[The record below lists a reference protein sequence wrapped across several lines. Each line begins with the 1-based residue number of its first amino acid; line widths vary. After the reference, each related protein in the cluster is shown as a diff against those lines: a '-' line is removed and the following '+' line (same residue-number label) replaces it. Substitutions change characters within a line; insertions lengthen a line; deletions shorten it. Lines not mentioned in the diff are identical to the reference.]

1 MKKNIPWIII
11 LIASAIFLGNTEYA
25 GSVPP
30 EEKTPQEAPAAK
42 VQGTDFGY
50 LENITLDRIN
60 GKERLTIVLSKQSG
74 VAIESIGRN
83 DLLVKMTK
91 VFVPEEL
98 KRTLGEGKLSNI
110 LSVVPSQKTVDG
122 EQWALI
128 TIALRERVPYKVNQE
143 GQNVLI
149 DFDVRSLAAKS
160 PVAGEKAPDV
170 PKESPKAAEA
180 PKEIQQA
187 AEVPKEDITITQRQA
202 KPPSGGTAISLDFQ
216 DANIKTVLRLL
227 SEVGGVTIV
236 SGDDVKG
243 NVTVYMKKVP
253 WNQALD
259 TILDV
264 QGLVK
269 KQMGDV
275 ISVMTIEKKKKDE
288 ADRRSGE
295 EDSLKA
301 EVIAKK
307 AEQDRLEERG
317 KLRQISIEAKIV
329 EATDD
334 FVRTLGVTWGGARYN
349 SAGNYSYALTAGT
362 NTVRDR
368 GITWP
373 YPPAISPSPFAN
385 ADGTA
390 IYSAALN
397 YPAAVAAPTFGL
409 IIGSA
414 QSVLEAQLQALET
427 NNTGKIISSPKITTM
442 DNVKATIKQGQEIP
456 FVTIDKDGNRSIT
469 FKEAVL
475 KLDVKPKIT
484 PDGAISMEI
493 KATNDAADYA
503 MAATLGG
510 NPPINKSEVES
521 KVIVNDGDTIVIGGI
536 LKTSDQRIESGV
548 PWFMKIPVLGWL
560 FKTEGIT
567 KQRKQLMVFITPK
580 IIATEDT
587 RVDKSEKPKVPEKP
601 KG

>member
-74 VAIESIGRN
+74 VTIESIGGN

-110 LSVVPSQKTVDG
+110 VSVVPSQKTVDG

-160 PVAGEKAPDV
+160 PAAGEKAPDV
-170 PKESPKAAEA
+170 PKESQKA
-180 PKEIQQA
+180 P
-187 AEVPKEDITITQRQA
+187 EVPKEDITITQRQA
-202 KPPSGGTAISLDFQ
+202 KPPYGGPAISLDFQ
-216 DANIKTVLRLL
+216 DANIKTVFRLL
-227 SEVGGVTIV
+227 SEVGGITIV

-243 NVTVYMKKVP
+243 NVTLYMKKVP

-275 ISVMTIEKKKKDE
+275 ISVMTAEKMKKDE
-288 ADRRSGE
+288 ADRRAGE
-295 EDSLKA
+295 EDRLKA
-301 EVIAKK
+301 EAIAKK

-329 EATDD
+329 EAQDD
-334 FVRTLGVTWGGARYN
+334 FVRNLGVTWGGAQYN
-349 SAGNYSYALTAGT
+349 SIGNYSAALTAGT
-362 NTVRDR
+362 NTVQGRN
-368 GITWP
+368 ITWG
-373 YPPAISPSPFAN
+373 YPADIPFRN
-385 ADGTA
+385 TDGTV
-390 IYSAALN
+390 IQSAALN
-397 YPAAVAAPTFGL
+397 YPASVSAPTFGL
-409 IIGSA
+409 IIGGA
-414 QSVLEAQLQALET
+414 NAVLEAQIQALET
-427 NNTGKIISSPKITTM
+427 NNQGKIISSPKITTM

-456 FVTIDKDGNRSIT
+456 YVTIDKDGNRSIT

-484 PDGAISMEI
+484 PDGTISMEI

-503 MAATLGG
+503 QGVLLGG

-521 KVIVNDGDTIVIGGI
+521 KIVVQDGDTIVIGGI
-536 LKTSDQRIESGV
+536 LKTQDQRNVSGV

-560 FKTEGIT
+560 FKTESIT
-567 KQRKQLMVFITPK
+567 KQRRQLMVFITPK
-580 IIATEDT
+580 IIAKEDT
-587 RVDKSEKPKVPEKP
+587 GVDKFEKPKGPEKP

>member
-98 KRTLGEGKLSNI
+98 KRALGEGKLSNI

-180 PKEIQQA
+180 PKEIQKA
-187 AEVPKEDITITQRQA
+187 PEVPKEDITITQRQA
-202 KPPSGGTAISLDFQ
+202 KPPYGGTAISLDFQ

-288 ADRRSGE
+288 ADRRAGE
-295 EDSLKA
+295 EDSIKA
-301 EVIAKK
+301 ETAAKK

-329 EATDD
+329 EAQDD
-334 FVRTLGVTWGGARYN
+334 FVRKLGVTWGGAQYN
-349 SAGNYSYALTAGT
+349 SIGNYSTALTAGT
-362 NTVRDR
+362 NTVQGR
-368 GITWP
+368 GMTWS
-373 YPPAISPSPFAN
+373 YPAAIPFTN
-385 ADGTA
+385 VDGTR
-390 IYSAALN
+390 IQSAALN
-397 YPAAVAAPTFGL
+397 YPMSVAAPTFGL
-409 IIGSA
+409 IIGGTNA
-414 QSVLEAQLQALET
+414 VLDAQLQALET

-456 FVTIDKDGNRSIT
+456 YVTIDKDGNRSIT

-484 PDGAISMEI
+484 PDGTISMEI

-503 MAATLGG
+503 QGALLGG

-521 KVIVNDGDTIVIGGI
+521 KIVVRDGDTIVIGGI
-536 LKTSDQRIESGV
+536 LKTQDQRNESGV

-567 KQRKQLMVFITPK
+567 KQRRQLMVFITPK
-580 IIATEDT
+580 IIANEDT
-587 RVDKSEKPKVPEKP
+587 GVDKFEKPKVPEKP

>member
-30 EEKTPQEAPAAK
+30 EEKTPKEAPAAK

-60 GKERLTIVLSKQSG
+60 GKERLTIVLSKQSV
-74 VAIESIGRN
+74 VAIESIGGN
-83 DLLVKMTK
+83 DLLVKMIK

-110 LSVVPSQKTVDG
+110 VRVVPSQKTVDG

-160 PVAGEKAPDV
+160 PVAEQKAPDV
-170 PKESPKAAEA
+170 PKESQKAAEA
-180 PKEIQQA
+180 PKEMQKA
-187 AEVPKEDITITQRQA
+187 PEVPKEDITQRQA
-202 KPPSGGTAISLDFQ
+202 KPPYGGQTISLDFQ

-264 QGLVK
+264 QGLAK

-275 ISVMTIEKKKKDE
+275 ISVMTVEKMRKDE
-288 ADRRSGE
+288 GDRRAGE
-295 EDSLKA
+295 EDRLKA

-329 EATDD
+329 EAQDD
-334 FVRTLGVTWGGARYN
+334 FVRNIGVQWGGVQYN
-349 SAGNYSYALTAGT
+349 SLGSYPFALTAGT
-362 NTVRDR
+362 NPTQGRN
-368 GITWP
+368 ITWG
-373 YPPAISPSPFAN
+373 YPADIPFRN
-385 ADGTA
+385 TDGT
-390 IYSAALN
+390 IIQSAALN
-397 YPAAVAAPTFGL
+397 YPFSVAAPTFGL
-409 IIGSA
+409 IIGGYNA
-414 QSVLEAQLQALET
+414 VLEAQIQALET
-427 NNTGKIISSPKITTM
+427 NSLGKIISSPKITTM

-456 FVTIDKDGNRSIT
+456 YVTIDKDGNRSIT

-484 PDGAISMEI
+484 PDGSISMEI

-503 MAATLGG
+503 QAATLGG
-510 NPPINKSEVES
+510 NPPINKSEIES
-521 KVIVNDGDTIVIGGI
+521 KIVVQDGDTIVIGGI
-536 LKTSDQRIESGV
+536 LKTQDQRQVSGV

-560 FKTEGIT
+560 FKTESIT
-567 KQRKQLMVFITPK
+567 KQRRQLMVFITPK
-580 IIATEDT
+580 IIAKEDT
-587 RVDKSEKPKVPEKP
+587 GVDKFERPKGPEKP

>member
-180 PKEIQQA
+180 PQEMQKA

-202 KPPSGGTAISLDFQ
+202 KPPYGGTAISLDFQ

-275 ISVMTIEKKKKDE
+275 ISVVTVEKMKKDE
-288 ADRRSGE
+288 ADRRAGE
-295 EDSLKA
+295 EDRLKA

-329 EATDD
+329 EAEDD
-334 FVRTLGVTWGGARYN
+334 FIRTIGVSWGGASYN
-349 SAGNYSYALTAGT
+349 SVGGYSSALTAGT
-362 NTVRDR
+362 NTLPGRQVTWGYPE
-368 GITWP
+368 GI
-373 YPPAISPSPFAN
+373 PFRN
-385 ADGTA
+385 VDGTV
-390 IYSAALN
+390 IQSAALN
-397 YPAAVAAPTFGL
+397 YPTSILGPTFGL
-409 IIGSA
+409 IIGGSSA
-414 QSVLEAQLQALET
+414 VLEAQIQAMET
-427 NNTGKIISSPKITTM
+427 NQQGKIISSPKVTTM

-456 FVTIDKDGNRSIT
+456 YVTIDKDGNRSIT

-484 PDGAISMEI
+484 PDGTISMEI

-503 MAATLGG
+503 RGVQLGG

-521 KVIVNDGDTIVIGGI
+521 KIVVQDGDTIVIGGI
-536 LKTSDQRIESGV
+536 LKTEDQRTTSGV

-560 FKTEGIT
+560 FKTESIHKT
-567 KQRKQLMVFITPK
+567 RRQLMVFITPK
-580 IIATEDT
+580 IIAKEDT
-587 RVDKSEKPKVPEKP
+587 GVDKFERPKGPEKP

>member
-1 MKKNIPWIII
+1 MKKNIPWIVI
-11 LIASAIFLGNTEYA
+11 LIVSAIFLGNTEYA
-25 GSVPP
+25 RSVPP
-30 EEKTPQEAPAAK
+30 EEKAPQAAPAAK
-42 VQGTDFGY
+42 AQGADFGY
-50 LENITLDRIN
+50 LENIILDRIN
-60 GKERLTIVLSKQSG
+60 GKERLTIVLSKQSN
-74 VAIESIGRN
+74 VAVEAIGGN

-98 KRTLGEGKLSNI
+98 KRTMGEGKLSNI
-110 LSVVPSQKTVDG
+110 VSVVPSQKTLDG

-149 DFDVRSLAAKS
+149 DFDVRGLAAKS
-160 PVAGEKAPDV
+160 PAAVQKAVDTTN
-170 PKESPKAAEA
+170 
-180 PKEIQQA
+180 
-187 AEVPKEDITITQRQA
+187 KEDIAQRQA
-202 KPPSGGTAISLDFQ
+202 KPPYGGPTISLDFQ

-243 NVTVYMKKVP
+243 NMTVYMKKVP

-275 ISVMTIEKKKKDE
+275 ISVMTVEKMKKDE
-288 ADRRSGE
+288 ADRRAGE
-295 EDSLKA
+295 EDRLKA

-307 AEQDRLEERG
+307 AEQDRMEEKG

-329 EATDD
+329 EAQDD
-334 FVRTLGVTWGGARYN
+334 FIRNIGVQWGGSYY
-349 SAGNYSYALTAGT
+349 GNLGSYPYALTAGT
-362 NTVRDR
+362 NPGTNVIGNRLQTWGYPD
-368 GITWP
+368 GIPIRNT
-373 YPPAISPSPFAN
+373 
-385 ADGTA
+385 DGSLLQ
-390 IYSAALN
+390 SAAVN
-397 YPAAVAAPTFGL
+397 MPGTTFGPTFGL
-409 IIGSA
+409 IMGGA
-414 QSVLEAQLQALET
+414 NLVLEAQLQALET

-456 FVTIDKDGNRSIT
+456 YITIDKDGNRSIT

-484 PDGAISMEI
+484 PDGTISMEI

-503 MAATLGG
+503 TAALLGG

-521 KVIVNDGDTIVIGGI
+521 KIVVRDGDTVVIGGI
-536 LKTSDQRIESGV
+536 LKTSDQRNESGV

-567 KQRKQLMVFITPK
+567 KNRRQLMVFITPR
-580 IIATEDT
+580 IIAKED
-587 RVDKSEKPKVPEKP
+587 VVIDKVEMPKGPEKP
-601 KG
+601 KS

>member
-1 MKKNIPWIII
+1 MKKKIPWIMI

-30 EEKTPQEAPAAK
+30 EEKTPKEAPATTA
-42 VQGTDFGY
+42 QATELAY
-50 LENITLDRIN
+50 LENIILDRIN
-60 GKERLTIVLSKQSG
+60 GKERLSIVLSKQSS
-74 VAIESIGRN
+74 VTVESVGSN
-83 DLLVKMTK
+83 DLLVKMAK

-98 KRTLGEGKLSNI
+98 KRTFGEGKLSNI
-110 LSVVPSQKTVDG
+110 LSVVPSQRTVDG
-122 EQWALI
+122 EQWAFF

-143 GQNVLI
+143 GQNILI

-160 PVAGEKAPDV
+160 SEAEQKAPAV
-170 PKESPKAAEA
+170 PKG
-180 PKEIQQA
+180 
-187 AEVPKEDITITQRQA
+187 DMTQSQE
-202 KPPSGGTAISLDFQ
+202 KHSYGGRVVSLDFQ
-216 DANIKTVLRLL
+216 DASIKSVLRLL

-243 NVTVYMKKVP
+243 NVTLYMKKVP
-253 WNQALD
+253 WTQALD

-264 QGLVK
+264 NGLVK

-275 ISVMTIEKKKKDE
+275 ISVMTVEKMKKDE
-288 ADRRSGE
+288 ADRRAGE
-295 EDSLKA
+295 EDRLKA
-301 EVIAKK
+301 EAIAKK
-307 AEQDRLEERG
+307 AEQDRMEEKG

-329 EATDD
+329 EAQDD
-334 FVRTLGVTWGGARYN
+334 FVRNLGVQWGGASYN
-349 SAGNYSYALTAGT
+349 RTGDYSYGLTAGT
-362 NTVRDR
+362 NPGQSQQGNRYQTY
-368 GITWP
+368 P
-373 YPPAISPSPFAN
+373 YPDAIGIRN
-385 ADGTA
+385 TDGTV
-390 IYSAALN
+390 IQSAAVNL
-397 YPAAVAAPTFGL
+397 PGIVTGPTFGL
-409 IIGSA
+409 ILGGSNA
-414 QSVLEAQLQALET
+414 VLEAQLQALET

-456 FVTIDKDGNRSIT
+456 YITIDKDGNRSIT

-484 PDGAISMEI
+484 PDGTISMEI

-503 MAATLGG
+503 TAVQLGG

-521 KVIVNDGDTIVIGGI
+521 KIVVNDGDTIVIGGI
-536 LKTSDQRIESGV
+536 LKTSDQRSESGV

-580 IIATEDT
+580 IIAKEDT
-587 RVDKSEKPKVPEKP
+587 GIERLERPKGLGKP

>member
-1 MKKNIPWIII
+1 MKKNIPCIII
-11 LIASAIFLGNTEYA
+11 LIVSAIFLGNTEYA

-30 EEKTPQEAPAAK
+30 EEKTAQEAPAAK
-42 VQGTDFGY
+42 AQGTDFGY
-50 LENITLDRIN
+50 LENIILDRIN
-60 GKERLTIVLSKQSG
+60 GKERLTIVLSKQSS
-74 VAIESIGRN
+74 VAIQSIGGN

-122 EQWALI
+122 EQWAFI

-149 DFDVRSLAAKS
+149 DFDLRSLAAKS
-160 PVAGEKAPDV
+160 PVAEQKAPAV
-170 PKESPKAAEA
+170 T
-180 PKEIQQA
+180 
-187 AEVPKEDITITQRQA
+187 KEDITQSQE
-202 KPPSGGTAISLDFQ
+202 KPSYGGRVVSLDFQ
-216 DANIKTVLRLL
+216 DASIKSVLRLL

-243 NVTVYMKKVP
+243 NVTLYMKKVP
-253 WNQALD
+253 WTQALD

-269 KQMGDV
+269 KRTGDV
-275 ISVMTIEKKKKDE
+275 ISVMTVEKMKKDE
-288 ADRRSGE
+288 ADRRAGE
-295 EDSLKA
+295 EDRLKA
-301 EVIAKK
+301 EAIAKK
-307 AEQDRLEERG
+307 SEQDRMEEKG

-329 EATDD
+329 EAQDD
-334 FVRTLGVTWGGARYN
+334 FVRNLGVQWGGAYYGRIGDYR
-349 SAGNYSYALTAGT
+349 YALTGGT
-362 NTVRDR
+362 NPGTNVIGNRFQ
-368 GITWP
+368 TWP
-373 YPPAISPSPFAN
+373 YPAGLPTAN
-385 ADGTA
+385 TDGTA
-390 IYSAALN
+390 LQSAAVN
-397 YPAAVAAPTFGL
+397 MPGTVAGPTFGL
-409 IIGSA
+409 IIGGA
-414 QSVLEAQLQALET
+414 NAVLEAQIQALET

-456 FVTIDKDGNRSIT
+456 YITIDKDGNRSIT

-484 PDGAISMEI
+484 PDGTISMEI
-493 KATNDAADYA
+493 KATNDSADYA
-503 MAATLGG
+503 TALQLGG

-521 KVIVNDGDTIVIGGI
+521 KIVVNDGDTIVIGGI
-536 LKTSDQRIESGV
+536 LKTSDQRTESGV

-567 KQRKQLMVFITPK
+567 KSRKQLMVFITPK
-580 IIATEDT
+580 IIAKEDT
-587 RVDKSEKPKVPEKP
+587 GVDKLEKPKGPEKP

>member
-74 VAIESIGRN
+74 VAIESIGGN
-83 DLLVKMTK
+83 DLLVKMTN

-110 LSVVPSQKTVDG
+110 VSVVPSQKTVDG

-128 TIALRERVPYKVNQE
+128 TIALRKRVPYKVNQE

-160 PVAGEKAPDV
+160 PVAEQKAPDV
-170 PKESPKAAEA
+170 PKESQK
-180 PKEIQQA
+180 A
-187 AEVPKEDITITQRQA
+187 AEVPKEDITQRQA
-202 KPPSGGTAISLDFQ
+202 KTPYGGQAISLDFQ

-269 KQMGDV
+269 KQIGDV
-275 ISVMTIEKKKKDE
+275 ISVMTVERMKKDE
-288 ADRRSGE
+288 ADRRAGE
-295 EDSLKA
+295 EDRIKA
-301 EVIAKK
+301 EAIAKK

-329 EATDD
+329 EAQDD
-334 FVRTLGVTWGGARYN
+334 FIRNLGVTWGGVSYN
-349 SAGNYSYALTAGT
+349 SMGNYSYALTAGT
-362 NTVRDR
+362 NTNTTTSRS
-368 GITWP
+368 ITWG
-373 YPPAISPSPFAN
+373 YPTDIPFRN
-385 ADGTA
+385 TDGT
-390 IYSAALN
+390 IIQSAALN
-397 YPAAVAAPTFGL
+397 YPTSISSPTFGL
-409 IIGSA
+409 IIGGA
-414 QSVLEAQLQALET
+414 NAVLEAQIQALET
-427 NNTGKIISSPKITTM
+427 NNAGKIISSPKITTM

-475 KLDVKPKIT
+475 KLEVKPKIT
-484 PDGAISMEI
+484 PDGTISMEI

-503 MAATLGG
+503 QAATLGG

-521 KVIVNDGDTIVIGGI
+521 KIIVQDGDTIVIGGI
-536 LKTSDQRIESGV
+536 LKTQDQRNVSGV

-560 FKTEGIT
+560 FKTESIT
-567 KQRKQLMVFITPK
+567 KQRRQLMVFITPK
-580 IIATEDT
+580 IIAKEDT
-587 RVDKSEKPKVPEKP
+587 GVDKFERPKGPEKP

>member
-30 EEKTPQEAPAAK
+30 EEKAPKEAPAAK

-60 GKERLTIVLSKQSG
+60 GKERLTIVLSKQSV
-74 VAIESIGRN
+74 VAIESIGGN
-83 DLLVKMTK
+83 DLLVKMIK

-110 LSVVPSQKTVDG
+110 VSVVPSQKTVDG

-160 PVAGEKAPDV
+160 PVAEQKAPDV
-170 PKESPKAAEA
+170 PKESQKAAEA
-180 PKEIQQA
+180 PKEMQKA
-187 AEVPKEDITITQRQA
+187 PEVPKEDITQRQA
-202 KPPSGGTAISLDFQ
+202 KPPYGGQTISLDFQ

-264 QGLVK
+264 QGLAK

-275 ISVMTIEKKKKDE
+275 ISVMTVEKMRKDE
-288 ADRRSGE
+288 GDRRAGE
-295 EDSLKA
+295 EDRLKA

-329 EATDD
+329 EAQDD
-334 FVRTLGVTWGGARYN
+334 FVRNIGVQWGGVQYN
-349 SAGNYSYALTAGT
+349 SLGSYPFALTAGT
-362 NTVRDR
+362 NPTQGRN
-368 GITWP
+368 ITWG
-373 YPPAISPSPFAN
+373 YPADIPFRN
-385 ADGTA
+385 TDGT
-390 IYSAALN
+390 IIQSAALN
-397 YPAAVAAPTFGL
+397 YPFSVAAPTFGL
-409 IIGSA
+409 IIGGYNA
-414 QSVLEAQLQALET
+414 VLEAQIQALET
-427 NNTGKIISSPKITTM
+427 NSLGKIISSPKITTM

-456 FVTIDKDGNRSIT
+456 YVTIDKDGNRSIT

-484 PDGAISMEI
+484 PDGSISMEI

-503 MAATLGG
+503 QAATLGG
-510 NPPINKSEVES
+510 NPPINKSEIES
-521 KVIVNDGDTIVIGGI
+521 KIVVQDGDTIVIGGI
-536 LKTSDQRIESGV
+536 LKTQDQRQVSGV

-560 FKTEGIT
+560 FKTESIT
-567 KQRKQLMVFITPK
+567 KQRRQLMVFITPK
-580 IIATEDT
+580 IIAKEDT
-587 RVDKSEKPKVPEKP
+587 GVDKFERPKGPEKP

>member
-30 EEKTPQEAPAAK
+30 EEKAPKEAPAAK

-60 GKERLTIVLSKQSG
+60 GKERLTIVLSKQSV
-74 VAIESIGRN
+74 VAIESIGGN
-83 DLLVKMTK
+83 DLLVKMIK

-110 LSVVPSQKTVDG
+110 VSVVPSQKTVDG

-149 DFDVRSLAAKS
+149 DFDVRSLAANS
-160 PVAGEKAPDV
+160 PVAEQKAPDV
-170 PKESPKAAEA
+170 PKESQKAAEA
-180 PKEIQQA
+180 PKEMQKA
-187 AEVPKEDITITQRQA
+187 PEVPKEDITQRQA
-202 KPPSGGTAISLDFQ
+202 KPPYGGQTISLDFQ

-264 QGLVK
+264 QGLAK

-275 ISVMTIEKKKKDE
+275 ISVMTVEKMRKDE
-288 ADRRSGE
+288 GDRRAGE
-295 EDSLKA
+295 EDRLKA

-329 EATDD
+329 EAQDD
-334 FVRTLGVTWGGARYN
+334 FVRNIGVQWGGVQYN
-349 SAGNYSYALTAGT
+349 SLGSYPFALTAGT
-362 NTVRDR
+362 NPTQGRN
-368 GITWP
+368 ITWG
-373 YPPAISPSPFAN
+373 YPADIPFRN
-385 ADGTA
+385 TDGT
-390 IYSAALN
+390 IIQSAALN
-397 YPAAVAAPTFGL
+397 YPFSVAAPTFGL
-409 IIGSA
+409 IIGGYNA
-414 QSVLEAQLQALET
+414 VLEAQIQALET
-427 NNTGKIISSPKITTM
+427 NSLGKIISSPKITTM

-456 FVTIDKDGNRSIT
+456 YVTIDKDGNRSIT

-484 PDGAISMEI
+484 PDGSISMEI

-503 MAATLGG
+503 QAATLGG
-510 NPPINKSEVES
+510 NPPINKSEIES
-521 KVIVNDGDTIVIGGI
+521 KIVVQDGDTIVIGGI
-536 LKTSDQRIESGV
+536 LKTQDQRQVSGV

-560 FKTEGIT
+560 FKTESIT
-567 KQRKQLMVFITPK
+567 KQRRQLMVFITPK
-580 IIATEDT
+580 IIAKEDT
-587 RVDKSEKPKVPEKP
+587 GVDKFERPKGPEKP